1 MLIYENI
8 TPYHVLTNCWPVRRI
23 ARVTILGH
31 EYEPMLRHFKKVP
44 QYGSTAPCR
53 LQIPN
58 VPSPKPCNRKQTSQC
73 RQLNEKFLR
82 TILVFLLQFLKSGLS
97 GYLIQQNLGL
107 FLSTQWDRK
116 ITKRVVKC
124 MLTMEWET
132 YKNSTI
138 VQAIDPH
145 IQNILRRSLS
155 RIETYRTI
163 QILRLINLH

>member
-1 MLIYENI
+1 MFFSIFWCWYMKISPLPCTY
-8 TPYHVLTNCWPVRRI
+8 TLPAGLPDCKGDHTRSRVRAHVEALQKSTSIWV
-23 ARVTILGH
+23 
-31 EYEPMLRHFKKVP
+31 
-44 QYGSTAPCR
+44 YGPPRR

-58 VPSPKPCNRKQTSQC
+58 MPSPKPCNRKQTSQC

-116 ITKRVVKC
+116 ITKHVVKC

-138 VQAIDPH
+138 VLSDRSTHSKYFEEVIVLNR
-145 IQNILRRSLS
+145 NI
-155 RIETYRTI
+155 
-163 QILRLINLH
+163 